1 MNDSVRRAAQRILAS
16 MQNAF
21 GGDSTYLPVN
31 EQEFRHLDLRA
42 YRQFQVQHEAKDFR
56 HLCDY
61 EIAEIS
67 ASPTTLLARTYIRS
81 MVSAQGA
88 MVADYYQVKPRLG
101 RLSRML
107 LRGLGNGRWIDA
119 PRFFLRTLKTKHCIS
134 YTTELS
140 NEHFITTSN
149 AESAAKIGSPP
160 TIDSEFHPYGTPAQV
175 VMERHMARLKDRLE
189 AEPQLRPILLRN
201 EEEFQQRRRRLKR
214 QKDAYRAAVNWVSKE
229 ELEKMSSGNPGLAA
243 AVYEEVR
250 RQLGVD
256 A

>member
-1 MNDSVRRAAQRILAS
+1 MSDSVRRAAQRILAS
-16 MQNAF
+16 MQATY
-21 GGDSTYLPVN
+21 GGESTYLPAD
-31 EQEFRHLDLRA
+31 EQEFRHLDLHA
-42 YRQFQVQHEAKDFR
+42 YRQFQAQHEAKDFR
-56 HLCDY
+56 YLCDT

-67 ASPTTLLARTYIRS
+67 ASPTTLVARTYIRS
-81 MVSAQGA
+81 MMSAHGA
-88 MVADYYQVKPRLG
+88 ILAEYYQVKPRIG

-107 LRGLGNGRWIDA
+107 LRGLGNGRWIDT
-119 PRFFLRTLKTKHCIS
+119 PRFVFRTLKTKHCIS

-149 AESAAKIGSPP
+149 AESAGKIGSPP

-175 VMERHMARLKDRLE
+175 VMERHLARLKSRLE
-189 AEPQLRPILLRN
+189 AEPQLRPLLLRD
-201 EEEFQQRRRRLKR
+201 EEELLRRRRRMKR
-214 QKDAYRAAVNWVSKE
+214 QKDVYRAAVNWVSKE
-229 ELEKMSSGNPGLAA
+229 ELEKMSSSPGLAA